1 MDLLQQEGHIGR
13 QCAHGLHALGIEFHL
28 SLASTVGDVPV
39 LTLAAGLMTTTTVDA
54 HTYRLPA
61 NLNDFCFDTVFLQ
74 GRLYLLQSAE
84 RVTVGSW
91 AAVD

>member
-1 MDLLQQEGHIGR
+1 MNLLQQEGHVVG
-13 QCAHGLHALGIEFHL
+13 QSAHGLHALGVSFHL
-28 SLASTVGDVPV
+28 ALASTVGDVPV
-39 LTLAAGLMTTTTVDA
+39 LTLAAGLMTTTTGDA

-74 GRLYLLQSAE
+74 GRLYLLQTAE